1 MADHDERSRSCVVL
15 CWQISYYSPV
25 DPSLFGLLS
34 LVLIGSGL
42 SFMALFFVYEMKVGR
57 GARQRY
63 DMYITCIIHLLTKAG
78 RARSDYVTVITMII
92 RWVKPPTCSRVL
104 RLR

>member
-1 MADHDERSRSCVVL
+1 MADYDERSQSCVVL

-57 GARQRY
+57 GSTEIRHVY
-63 DMYITCIIHLLTKAG
+63 HMYNA
-78 RARSDYVTVITMII
+78 
-92 RWVKPPTCSRVL
+92 PTDEGGSS
-104 RLR
+104 